1 MHHGLTDAL
10 LYLTKQLPTE
20 VAVPHIQIDY
30 SPNLEARLD
39 MAGLCRI
46 LRDAAIATG
55 ILPLAGIRVRAT
67 ACTHVVIADG
77 NPDHAFL
84 DISLRL
90 RGGRSDQDKADAT
103 ARIFAA
109 AEAYCAEVLATSSF
123 MLSFEM
129 RDIDPDLSPKTSSI
143 RRYLPGETP

>member
-1 MHHGLTDAL
+1 M
-10 LYLTKQLPTE
+10 
-20 VAVPHIQIDY
+20 PHIQIDY
-30 SPNLEARLD
+30 SPNLESRLD
-39 MAGLCRI
+39 VAGLCRV
-46 LRDAAIATG
+46 LRDAAVATG

-90 RGGRSDQDKADAT
+90 RGGRSEKAKADAT
-103 ARIFAA
+103 AQIFAA
-109 AEAYCAEVLATSSF
+109 AETYCANVLETSSF

-143 RRYLPGETP
+143 RRYLPGEAP

>member
-1 MHHGLTDAL
+1 M
-10 LYLTKQLPTE
+10 
-20 VAVPHIQIDY
+20 PHIQIDY

-39 MAGLCRI
+39 IAGLCGV
-46 LRDAAIATG
+46 LRDAAVATG

-90 RGGRSDQDKADAT
+90 RGGRPEEAKRRAT
-103 ARIFAA
+103 EQIFAA
-109 AEAYCAEVLATSSF
+109 AEAFCAGVIDNSSF

-129 RDIDPDLSPKTSSI
+129 RDIDPELSPKTSSI
-143 RRYLPGETP
+143 RRYLPGESR

>member
-1 MHHGLTDAL
+1 M
-10 LYLTKQLPTE
+10 
-20 VAVPHIQIDY
+20 PHIHIDY

-39 MAGLCRI
+39 IAVLCRV
-46 LRDAAIATG
+46 LRDAAVETG
-55 ILPLAGIRVRAT
+55 VLPPAGIRVRAT

-90 RGGRSDQDKADAT
+90 RAGRSTEDKARAT
-103 ARIFAA
+103 AHIFAA
-109 AEAYCAEVLATSSF
+109 AETFCAEALATSSL

-143 RRYLPGETP
+143 RRYLGETA